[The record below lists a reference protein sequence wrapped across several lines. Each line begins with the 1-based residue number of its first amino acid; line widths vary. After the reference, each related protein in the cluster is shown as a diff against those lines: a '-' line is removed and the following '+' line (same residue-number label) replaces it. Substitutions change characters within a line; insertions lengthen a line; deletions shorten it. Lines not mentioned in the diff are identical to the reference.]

1 MIDKKN
7 TLTVFKDDAGTITD
21 LSYDM
26 ADFLRDP
33 STVTIE
39 AADYLYVG
47 YYKPFNAMYIDMMTA
62 ETNGVSLTVEIWN
75 GSAWVAANSR
85 DETKNLSRNGF
96 ITWNKGSMELS
107 TIEGENLAWVR
118 LSVDVDSSAI
128 VFNGINIV
136 FTDKATIQHEF
147 YELDTIIQDANLI
160 GKLVASRNEIMDR
173 LAQRGYVKLDSDAK
187 VQDLTPFD
195 LHDVY
200 QIRSAATNMTLAKI
214 FLSLSDNMDDHWWSK
229 YEVYHKRAMDALQL
243 YKLDVDVDDD
253 GVDDETEGQ
262 KRAKSIRFNR

>member
-26 ADFLRDP
+26 ADFLRDTN
-33 STVTIE
+33 TVTIE
-39 AADYLYVG
+39 AADYLYIG
-47 YYKPFNAMYIDMMTA
+47 YYKPFNAMYVSMATPEI
-62 ETNGVSLTVEIWN
+62 NGVSLTLEIWN
-75 GSAWVAANSR
+75 GSAWVSANSR
-85 DETKNLSRNGF
+85 DETKNLTRDGF

-118 LSVDVDSSAI
+118 LSVSVDTSAI

-136 FTDKATIQHEF
+136 FSDKATIQQEF
-147 YELDTIIQDANLI
+147 YEIDSVIQESKLI
-160 GKLVASRNEIMDR
+160 AKLVASRNEIMDR

-187 VQDLTPFD
+187 EQDLTPFD

-200 QIRSAATNMTLAKI
+200 QIKSAATNMTLAKI
-214 FLSLSDNMDDHWWSK
+214 FLSLSDNMEDHWWSK
-229 YEVYHKRAMDALQL
+229 YEVYQKRAMEALQL
-243 YKLDVDVDDD
+243 FKLDVDLDDD
-253 GVDDETEGQ
+253 GKDDETVGQ
-262 KRAKSIRFNR
+262 KKARSIRFSR